1 MTRSDF
7 LKFAH
12 SIAKGR
18 SVAFYGSYQKALGAV
33 MRELYAQ
40 GYHKGG
46 NSFHVIEPSYKRRMW
61 SQQRPAGW
69 VTL

>member
-1 MTRSDF
+1 MTRSEF

-18 SVAFYGSYQKALGAV
+18 SVAFYGSYSKALGAV
-33 MRELYAQ
+33 MRDLYAQ

-46 NSFHVIEPSYKRRMW
+46 NSFQVIEPSYKRRMW
-61 SQQRPAGW
+61 RQQQPAGW

>member
-18 SVAFYGSYQKALGAV
+18 SVAFYGSYHKALSAV

-46 NSFHVIEPSYKRRMW
+46 NSFQVIEPSYKRRMW

>member
-1 MTRSDF
+1 MTRSEF

-12 SIAKGR
+12 AIAKTK
-18 SVAFYGSYQKALGAV
+18 SVAFYGSYAKALGAV

-40 GYHKGG
+40 GYHQGG
-46 NSFHVIEPSYKRRMW
+46 NGFRVVEPTYKRRMW
-61 SQQRPAGW
+61 VPTRPVGW